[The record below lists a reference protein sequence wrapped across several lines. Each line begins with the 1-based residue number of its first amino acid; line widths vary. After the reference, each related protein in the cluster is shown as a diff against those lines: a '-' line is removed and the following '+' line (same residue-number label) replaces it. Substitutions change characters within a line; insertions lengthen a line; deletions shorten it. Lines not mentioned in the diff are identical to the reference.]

1 MFNKNFVPVVHFLN
15 VITMQFLHMRVSFFL
30 KITYK
35 SLKRL
40 WSMMNANDSQ
50 IVKKN
55 YKICTHIHIP
65 QHTYT
70 YMERERESDCGKTNV
85 AKS

>member
-15 VITMQFLHMRVSFFL
+15 MITMQFLHMRVSFFL
-30 KITYK
+30 KTTYK

-50 IVKKN
+50 IVKKITKYAHVCTYHN
-55 YKICTHIHIP
+55 THTHIWK
-65 QHTYT
+65 
-70 YMERERESDCGKTNV
+70 EREREIVVKQM
-85 AKS
+85 